1 VKSILLE
8 ALLVAAAGSA
18 LAFAA
23 NALSP
28 RGLSL
33 GRDYFPPNPSSPG
46 RIVAGAT
53 NRLAFPTTN
62 SGAFTELANR
72 LNSEGLQLLDDK
84 QTLDLFNDPARTV
97 DQVIF
102 IDARD
107 EQHFKEGHI
116 PGAYQFDRYHPENYL
131 VRIIP
136 VCQAAQKIVVYC
148 TGGECEDSEFAARFL
163 KDDIKIPGE
172 KLFVYGGGITAW
184 RNAKRPIETGE
195 RNSGVLQNPA
205 PASK

>member
-1 VKSILLE
+1 MKSILLE
-8 ALLVAAAGSA
+8 ALAVAVVGSL

-33 GRDYFPPNPSSPG
+33 GRDYFPPAPSLPG
-46 RIVAGAT
+46 RVSSGAT
-53 NRLAFPTTN
+53 NLLAFPTTN
-62 SGAFTELANR
+62 SSAVTELAAR

-84 QTLDLFNDPARTV
+84 QTLDLFNDPARRA

-107 EQHFKEGHI
+107 EQHFKDGHI
-116 PGAYQFDRYHPENYL
+116 PGAFQFDRYHPENYL

-136 VCQAAQKIVVYC
+136 VCQTAQKIVVYC

-163 KDDIKIPGE
+163 KDDIKIPAE
-172 KLFVYGGGITAW
+172 KLFVYGAGITAW

-195 RNSGVLQNPA
+195 RNSGVLQNAA
-205 PASK
+205 PVKK